1 MAPCGYTGRAG
12 KEGESST
19 LYVAVI
25 FYGLSRI
32 MLERESALP
41 TIQDVPEIFDI
52 LSCKEY
58 LRGAHF
64 LWHPLKTWSL
74 NKIYIIRKV

>member
-1 MAPCGYTGRAG
+1 MRGWGGWEGVDRWHRVALRGMRRE
-12 KEGESST
+12 EGESST

-41 TIQDVPEIFDI
+41 TVQDVSEIFDV
-52 LSCKEY
+52 LAKD
-58 LRGAHF
+58 
-64 LWHPLKTWSL
+64 
-74 NKIYIIRKV
+74 IIRSRIPRNIF

>member
-1 MAPCGYTGRAG
+1 MGDWDASRMENTAIGYRGGRQRRGRGVDRWHCAALCGMRTG

-32 MLERESALP
+32 TLEREPALP
-41 TIQDVPEIFDI
+41 TV
-52 LSCKEY
+52 
-58 LRGAHF
+58 
-64 LWHPLKTWSL
+64 
-74 NKIYIIRKV
+74 

>member
-1 MAPCGYTGRAG
+1 MNRWHRVALRGMRRE
-12 KEGESST
+12 EGESST

-41 TIQDVPEIFDI
+41 TVQDVSEIPDAPAKDI
-52 LSCKEY
+52 TYPGREFHTSRL
-58 LRGAHF
+58 
-64 LWHPLKTWSL
+64 LKLT
-74 NKIYIIRKV
+74 

>member
-1 MAPCGYTGRAG
+1 MWLSPWDGAG

-41 TIQDVPEIFDI
+41 TVYKAFQKFSISSLAKDI
-52 LSCKEY
+52 HGT
-58 LRGAHF
+58 RG
-64 LWHPLKTWSL
+64 L
-74 NKIYIIRKV
+74 

>member
-1 MAPCGYTGRAG
+1 MMVGWGWERVDRWHRVALRGMRR

-41 TIQDVPEIFDI
+41 TVQDVSEISDVLTKNI
-52 LSCKEY
+52 
-58 LRGAHF
+58 
-64 LWHPLKTWSL
+64 
-74 NKIYIIRKV
+74 

>member
-1 MAPCGYTGRAG
+1 MALRGMRRE
-12 KEGESST
+12 EGESST

-41 TIQDVPEIFDI
+41 TVQDVSEISNVLARDI
-52 LSCKEY
+52 
-58 LRGAHF
+58 
-64 LWHPLKTWSL
+64 
-74 NKIYIIRKV
+74 I

>member
-1 MAPCGYTGRAG
+1 MAPCGSPWDGAG

-41 TIQDVPEIFDI
+41 TIYKAFQKFSIF
-52 LSCKEY
+52 SSH
-58 LRGAHF
+58 LRIFTGRAF
-64 LWHPLKTWSL
+64 FKLDF
-74 NKIYIIRKV
+74 